1 MFMVSEENRK
11 KEAFI
16 KEHCVSEEHQFDF
29 KCASV
34 NIYFR
39 TKMQLPPAY
48 TKIQYEEI
56 SLDSIK
62 IDQGMVA
69 ISVAVPV
76 PIVIE
81 EKASVFEYK
90 SKKFGKILLDR
101 NFYENKTNNRTIT
114 HNTSPQSKKDI
125 LKKIRNQIFE
135 RQMRN
140 SVQQRET
147 VWRPW

>member
-1 MFMVSEENRK
+1 
-11 KEAFI
+11 
-16 KEHCVSEEHQFDF
+16 
-29 KCASV
+29 
-34 NIYFR
+34 
-39 TKMQLPPAY
+39 MQLPPAY

-62 IDQGMVA
+62 IEQGMVA

-81 EKASVFEYK
+81 EKPHIFEYK

-101 NFYENKTNNRTIT
+101 DFYENKTHKRTISHST
-114 HNTSPQSKKDI
+114 CKQDI
-125 LKKIRNQIFE
+125 LKKVRNLIFE

-140 SVQQRET
+140 SPVTHQNQRET

>member
-1 MFMVSEENRK
+1 
-11 KEAFI
+11 
-16 KEHCVSEEHQFDF
+16 
-29 KCASV
+29 
-34 NIYFR
+34 
-39 TKMQLPPAY
+39 MQLPPAY

-56 SLDSIK
+56 SLETIK
-62 IDQGMVA
+62 IEQGMVA

-81 EKASVFEYK
+81 EKPTVFEYK

-101 NFYENKTNNRTIT
+101 DFYENKTHKKTING
-114 HNTSPQSKKDI
+114 HQSHTKKDI

-140 SVQQRET
+140 SSVMPVQRQET

>member
-1 MFMVSEENRK
+1 
-11 KEAFI
+11 
-16 KEHCVSEEHQFDF
+16 
-29 KCASV
+29 
-34 NIYFR
+34 
-39 TKMQLPPAY
+39 MQLPPAY

-56 SLDSIK
+56 SLDTIK
-62 IDQGMVA
+62 IEQGMVA

-76 PIVIE
+76 PIAIE
-81 EKASVFEYK
+81 EKPTVFEYK

-101 NFYENKTNNRTIT
+101 EFYENKTHKRTIT
-114 HNTSPQSKKDI
+114 HQHPTSLQSKKDI

-140 SVQQRET
+140 NSSVIPVQRET